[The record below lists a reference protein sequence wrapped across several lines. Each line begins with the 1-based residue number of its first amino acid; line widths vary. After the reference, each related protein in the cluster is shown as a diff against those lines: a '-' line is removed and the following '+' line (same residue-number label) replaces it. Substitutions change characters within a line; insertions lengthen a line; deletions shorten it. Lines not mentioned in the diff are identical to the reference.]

1 MVNVAGAPSLWLDEL
16 GASSKRPALRGELDV
31 DVAIVGAGYTG
42 LWTAYYLAH
51 LDPSL
56 RIVVLEREYVGFGAS
71 GRNGGWAVGEL
82 AAGIEKYAARGSL
95 ERALRLTRELFA
107 SVDEIGRVVAAE
119 GIDCGY
125 AKGGNIRLARN
136 RFQRARQIEEVE
148 HHLELGF
155 SEDDLRLLSGPEAEA
170 MCGAT
175 DVHGGLFF
183 AHCAAVDPARL
194 AAGLATACEA
204 AGVTIMERSP
214 IDAIEPGRATGETGT
229 VNAGMVVMATEGYT
243 RDLAGRRRDLVPTY
257 SRMLATA
264 PLTDAQWAEIG
275 LDHRPTFSDDRY
287 MVIYGQRTEDGRIAF
302 GGRGVPYLYGS
313 RIDPACEVRADSHRL
328 VHEALVDLFPIL
340 ADVEITHRWG
350 GVLGVPRD
358 WTPFVHADVA
368 AGFATAGG
376 YVGEGVAA
384 ANAAGHTL
392 AELITGT
399 ESERTDLPWVGP
411 TPRRWEPEPLR
422 WLGIRGSRR
431 IMASADAR
439 EDRGREAKLAMR
451 VSRWLRGG

>member
-1 MVNVAGAPSLWLDEL
+1 MDGTTSLWHDQL
-16 GASSKRPALRGELDV
+16 GPSAKRPALRGDLEV

-42 LWTAYYLAH
+42 LWTAYYLSR
-51 LDPSL
+51 LDPHL
-56 RIVVLEREYVGFGAS
+56 RVVVLERETVGFGAS
-71 GRNGGWAVGEL
+71 GRNGGWVVGEL
-82 AAGIEKYAARGSL
+82 AAGIDKYAARSSVD
-95 ERALRLTRELFA
+95 AAVRLTRELFA
-107 SVDEIGRVVAAE
+107 GVDEVGRVVAAE
-119 GIDCGY
+119 SIDCGF

-136 RFQRARQIEEVE
+136 RPQHDRQVEEVE
-148 HHLELGF
+148 HHRSLGF
-155 SEDDLRLLSGPEAEA
+155 NDDDVRLLSGPEAEA

-175 DVHGGLFF
+175 AVRGGLFF
-183 AHCAAVDPARL
+183 AHCAAVHPAALVR
-194 AAGLATACEA
+194 GLATACEA

-214 IDAIEPGRATGETGT
+214 VDAVGDRQLVGPTGT
-229 VNAGMVVMATEGYT
+229 VTASMVVLATEGYT
-243 RDLAGRRRDLVPTY
+243 RDLEGRRRDLVPTY

-264 PLTDAQWAEIG
+264 PLSDEQWAEIG

-287 MVIYGQRTEDGRIAF
+287 MVIYGQRTADGRIAF

-328 VHEALVDLFPIL
+328 VHEALLDLFPQL

-358 WTPFVHADVA
+358 WTPFVHCDRA
-368 AGFATAGG
+368 AGFAWAGG

-384 ANAAGHTL
+384 ANVAGRTL
-392 AELITGT
+392 AELITDT
-399 ESERTDLPWVGP
+399 DSPRVDLPWVGRP
-411 TPRRWEPEPLR
+411 PRRWEPEPLR
-422 WLGIRGSRR
+422 WIGIRGGRR
-431 IMASADAR
+431 IMATADAR

>member
-1 MVNVAGAPSLWLDEL
+1 MNVVNAPSLWLDQL
-16 GASSKRPALRGELDV
+16 GASSKRPALQGELDV
-31 DVAIVGAGYTG
+31 DVAIVGAGFTG
-42 LWTAYYLAH
+42 LWTAYYLAQ

-56 RIVVLEREYVGFGAS
+56 RISVFERDYVGFGAS

-82 AAGIEKYAARGSL
+82 AAGIEKYAARSTLDG
-95 ERALRLTRELFA
+95 ALRLTRELFA
-107 SVDEIGRVVAAE
+107 SVDEIGRVVEAE
-119 GIDCGY
+119 RIDCGFT
-125 AKGGNIRLARN
+125 KGGNIRLARN
-136 RFQRARQIEEVE
+136 QFQRARQIDEVE
-148 HHLELGF
+148 HHLQLGF
-155 SEDDLRLLSGPEAEA
+155 SDDDLRLLSRAEAEA
-170 MCGAT
+170 VCNAT
-175 DVHGGLFF
+175 AVHGGLFF

-194 AAGLATACEA
+194 IAGLATACEA
-204 AGVTIMERSP
+204 AGVTIMERSA
-214 IDAIEPGRATGETGT
+214 IDMIEAGRAVGESGT
-229 VNAGMVVMATEGYT
+229 VTAGMVVMATEGYT
-243 RDLAGRRRDLVPTY
+243 RNLSGRRRDLVPTY

-264 PLTDAQWAEIG
+264 PLRGDQWAEIG

-328 VHEALVDLFPIL
+328 VHDALVDLFPIL

-358 WTPFVHADVA
+358 WTPFVHADLA
-368 AGFATAGG
+368 AGFAAAGG

-384 ANAAGHTL
+384 ANAAGRTL
-392 AELITGT
+392 AELITRT
-399 ESERTDLPWVGP
+399 ESVRTDLPWVGP

-422 WLGIRGSRR
+422 WIGIRGSRR
-431 IMASADAR
+431 IMARADTR
-439 EDRGREAKLAMR
+439 EDRGREAKVAMR